1 MRIPAPARV
10 RERKTGGR
18 PDGLRSARFGDG
30 TLPAKEAAPSGRS
43 GMIQLPENSSPGTV
57 VRFGNPG
64 TTARSQSFRSSG
76 RPSVR
81 APASFEEG
89 ISGAPFF
96 AAEPEG
102 AEPGVPE
109 GAEPEE
115 PEEPEKPAESKS
127 DPPQEVSSVFLFRR
141 AASVSSCFCLHR
153 SMSPKNRNAPTA
165 QTPAAS
171 QEYIAP
177 TGMTDATKIAEM
189 TVKIILSVFKK
200 FPPFRGRRSFPIR
213 SGLL

>member
-1 MRIPAPARV
+1 MAVSSAFSVFRALPRYTVYEIFFFLCAGACVRMHAHARV
-10 RERKTGGR
+10 RERETGGIR

-30 TLPAKEAAPSGRS
+30 TLSAKGAAPSGRS

-81 APASFEEG
+81 MPASFEEG

-102 AEPGVPE
+102 AEP
-109 GAEPEE
+109 EE
-115 PEEPEKPAESKS
+115 LEEPEKPAESES
-127 DPPQEVSSVFLFRR
+127 GTPQEVSSVSLF
-141 AASVSSCFCLHR
+141 C
-153 SMSPKNRNAPTA
+153 
-165 QTPAAS
+165 
-171 QEYIAP
+171 
-177 TGMTDATKIAEM
+177 
-189 TVKIILSVFKK
+189 
-200 FPPFRGRRSFPIR
+200 
-213 SGLL
+213 